1 MWDTLVE
8 RMVNHPIL
16 PRKDILALT
25 RQIAEGNQIDSKAK
39 TEAKEKLFTHL
50 LRRVAQ
56 IADHFYI
63 KRVHFF
69 GKFCNF
75 DDLFSEGT
83 IALWKT
89 INKIGLDGGY
99 DPDGEP
105 FILYASKFICLK
117 IKSYLARK
125 NVRGVFSGGIKVEM
139 KEGRRDSFPLDPDDS
154 DLVYEDLALESLP
167 DDEEATIVRLERE
180 GCRLTKRERLII
192 NEKYPNSG
200 GKGKSLR
207 TMATEAGFSGA
218 AFNQSH
224 ARALNKIRFGLIKKY
239 PKTFSHAK

>member
-1 MWDTLVE
+1 MWDTLVK
-8 RMVNHPIL
+8 RMIDHPIL
-16 PRKDILALT
+16 PRKDMIILVKLV
-25 RQIAEGNQIDSKAK
+25 AEENRINPKTE
-39 TEAKEKLFTHL
+39 TEAKEKLFNHL
-50 LRRVAQ
+50 LQRVAQ
-56 IADHFYI
+56 IANHFYM

-69 GKFCNF
+69 GKFCDF
-75 DDLFSEGT
+75 DDLFDEGSM
-83 IALWKT
+83 ALWKT

-99 DPDGEP
+99 DLDGEP

-154 DLVYEDLALESLP
+154 DLVYEDPVLESLP
-167 DDEEATIVRLERE
+167 NDEEAAIVRLERE
-180 GCRLTKRERLII
+180 SCRLTKRERLII
-192 NEKYPNSG
+192 NEKYPSSG
-200 GKGKSLR
+200 GRGKSLR
-207 TMATEAGFSGA
+207 TMAAEAGFSGA